1 MPSKPLRR
9 SLRPKP
15 LPPPKTTRSTTEPK
29 ATSAKPIDPCKTPA
43 LAALISAALKISST
57 PPREVKP
64 VAVGAPAMVSVCS
77 TPPHCNSAT
86 VEPSI
91 SPSSKEGSHRKRRK
105 REAIKLPPNVRAA
118 SMSAKELRRL
128 KNRIAANRLRERS
141 QQSQRELHEQLEYF
155 RQRCEYLEMVVSG
168 CPSCAALSAVQ
179 FGEIEL
185 LSAEPKIK
193 KEVTS
198 EEEELAADDGEPP
211 VLTEVDC
218 VVLDSVLHC

>member
-1 MPSKPLRR
+1 
-9 SLRPKP
+9 
-15 LPPPKTTRSTTEPK
+15 
-29 ATSAKPIDPCKTPA
+29 
-43 LAALISAALKISST
+43 
-57 PPREVKP
+57 
-64 VAVGAPAMVSVCS
+64 
-77 TPPHCNSAT
+77 
-86 VEPSI
+86 
-91 SPSSKEGSHRKRRK
+91 
-105 REAIKLPPNVRAA
+105 
-118 SMSAKELRRL
+118 MSAKELRRL